1 MDGWKEEQSKEEA
14 EGREGGGKE
23 GGRWGE
29 AEGSEGS
36 TVNMNGN

>member
-1 MDGWKEEQSKEEA
+1 MDGWKEEQSKEE
-14 EGREGGGKE
+14 E

>member
-14 EGREGGGKE
+14 EGREGGG
-23 GGRWGE
+23 RWGE

>member
-1 MDGWKEEQSKEEA
+1 MRKGWTDGRRNKVRKRQR
-14 EGREGGGKE
+14 EGR